1 MNEYT
6 YCHVPRDVRSS
17 LKNGNQDT
25 RIAGLHVSTS
35 SLQLGAASA
44 PSDCASIV
52 TFGVCTKI

>member
-1 MNEYT
+1 MNIHIAT
-6 YCHVPRDVRSS
+6 HVPRDVRSS

-44 PSDCASIV
+44 PSDFASIV
-52 TFGVCTKI
+52 TFGVCAKI